1 LRAPSWPPGRKFDL
15 AWREDHQSED
25 KQGLK
30 DGEKGRSILLDPL
43 PSFPYNQIKLD
54 PRPDLRGLKFRA
66 RRLKMGKSFISFLT
80 VMVLLGSA
88 FGSAA
93 QAQDYPTKPIILQ
106 VPWPAGG
113 STDVGARIV
122 AAIAEKKMGQPI
134 VVTNK
139 VGAGSQIGLTETARA
154 KADGYFLGCAS
165 LPALNTIVLDPER
178 KALFDVNSLVYIIN
192 QVIDPGIIWAKGDSP
207 YRTMKDLIDA
217 ARKRPGEI
225 RAATTGILGDD
236 HLAILMVE
244 EAAKVKFRVV
254 HFDGGAQVFTAVLGG
269 QVDVAFGNVGDVA
282 IKAKEKE
289 MTILMVMDPER
300 SKFMPHVPTSAE
312 VGVAGVISSSSRGII
327 GPKGIPEPILKK
339 IQTVFLEAM
348 KNPDHMDKMDK
359 AGLAVKPL
367 IGAEYTKYVMDLH
380 KRVIPLVDIARK
392 NP

>member
-1 LRAPSWPPGRKFDL
+1 MSKRFFFIALAVACLSWG
-15 AWREDHQSED
+15 A
-25 KQGLK
+25 G
-30 DGEKGRSILLDPL
+30 
-43 PSFPYNQIKLD
+43 Y
-54 PRPDLRGLKFRA
+54 
-66 RRLKMGKSFISFLT
+66 
-80 VMVLLGSA
+80 
-88 FGSAA
+88 SAA
-93 QAQDYPTKPIILQ
+93 QAQDYPTKPVILQ

-134 VVTNK
+134 IVTNK

-154 KADGYFLGCAS
+154 KPDGYFLGFAS
-165 LPALNTIVLDPER
+165 LPALNTIILDPER
-178 KALFDVNSLVYIIN
+178 KALFDLNSLVFIIN
-192 QVIDPGIIWAKGDSP
+192 QVIDPGIIWGKGDSK
-207 YRTMKDLIDA
+207 YKTLKDLLDD

-236 HLAILMVE
+236 HLAILMFE
-244 EAAKVKFRVV
+244 QAAKVKFRIV

-289 MTILMVMDPER
+289 MRILVVMDPER
-300 SKFMPHVPTSAE
+300 SKFMPNVPTSAE
-312 VGVAGVISSSSRGII
+312 LGFPGIISSSSRGMI

-339 IQTVFLEAM
+339 VQAAFLEAM
-348 KNPDHMDKMDK
+348 KNPDHVDKMDK

-367 IGAEYTKYVMDLH
+367 LGADYTNYVNDLH
-380 KRVIPLVDIARK
+380 KRVTPLVEIARK